1 VTTESQKVAI
11 NCLVMCGDCDQWCLM
26 VLKETENTAWGP
38 WVARI
43 IVRLGVVVGFI
54 VLIKFG
60 IDLLFAKFALFESSA
75 SARDDGFDYHNNGWL
90 RPAVG
95 DSLCAGG

>member
-1 VTTESQKVAI
+1 
-11 NCLVMCGDCDQWCLM
+11 M

-38 WVARI
+38 WIARI

-75 SARDDGFDYHNNGWL
+75 SARAMTGL
-90 RPAVG
+90 IITIMVG
-95 DSLCAGG
+95 YALLLAIPFVPGVEIGAAILILEGAKAAPMVYG